1 MKEFE
6 LRLAVLTRLATKV
19 LRQLQK
25 GTVRSLGNK
34 RKTIGN

>member
-1 MKEFE
+1 MNESE
-6 LRLAVLTRLATKV
+6 LRLAVLTRLARKV
-19 LRQLQK
+19 LKQPQA

>member
-1 MKEFE
+1 MNPNCGWQC
-6 LRLAVLTRLATKV
+6 LLALQEKLLK
-19 LRQLQK
+19 QPQK